1 MRKSLTICCAAL
13 LATGLVACKKGGGNS
28 DEDRLN
34 AAAAQLDNNVYDT
47 SADDA
52 TLNQLPADEAG
63 AGNGRLSCKRRIST
77 STAWIPLET
86 CDLWTSATSGFI
98 CTVAALAWL

>member
-1 MRKSLTICCAAL
+1 MRKGLTMFCAAL
-13 LATGLVACKKGGGNS
+13 LATGLAACKRGGGNS

-34 AAAAQLDNNVYDT
+34 AAAAQLDNSVYDT

-63 AGNGRLSCKRRIST
+63 PANGAATNAATPAGN
-77 STAWIPLET
+77 
-86 CDLWTSATSGFI
+86 
-98 CTVAALAWL
+98 AAAPGNAH